1 MYDSGGYDEKTRVT
15 DGISFKP
22 EAEMTNDAL
31 VLIYP
36 PGPDMGRK
44 YKLEAG
50 IVNVGRDASNQI
62 VVNSDSVSR
71 KHARL
76 TLESGRRMI
85 SDLKSTNGTY
95 VNNMP
100 TMSQHLKNG
109 DQVKIG
115 DSIFKYLVGTDVESA
130 YHEEIYTMTIKDGL
144 TEIYNRR
151 YFEEA
156 LERELSRAQRHHRE
170 LSILIFDI
178 DFFKKAN
185 DTFGHLAGDYVLR
198 ELAFLVAN
206 RSRHE
211 EVFARYGG
219 EEFVILLPESNNE
232 EAMVLAEQLR
242 RLVEEH
248 KFIFEGEEIPVTI
261 SIGVMT
267 TGAGKEKLTSQEFI
281 KAADEQLYLAK
292 SQGRNCVRGRQGN

>member
-1 MYDSGGYDEKTRVT
+1 MYDSGGFDEKTRVT

-22 EAEMTNDAL
+22 AGPTNDAL

-44 YKLEAG
+44 YKLDANV
-50 IVNVGRDASNQI
+50 VNLGRDSSNQI

-71 KHARL
+71 RHARL
-76 TLESGRRMI
+76 TIESGQRMI
-85 SDLKSTNGTY
+85 TDLQSTNGTY
-95 VNNMP
+95 INNMP
-100 TMSQHLKNG
+100 ILSHFLKNG
-109 DQVKIG
+109 DQLKIG
-115 DSIFKYLVGTDVESA
+115 ETIFKYLVGSDVESA

-144 TEIYNRR
+144 TEIYNKR

-156 LERELSRAQRHHRE
+156 LERELSRAQRHRRK

-178 DFFKKAN
+178 DFFKKVN

-198 ELAFLVAN
+198 ELAAIIAK

-219 EEFVILLPESNNE
+219 EEFVILLPESNNA
-232 EAMVLAEQLR
+232 EALTLADQLR
-242 RLVEEH
+242 RLVEKH
-248 KFIFEGEEIPVTI
+248 RFIFEGEKIPVTI

-267 TGAGKEKLTSQEFI
+267 TDGGEKLTSAEFI
-281 KAADEQLYLAK
+281 KAADEQLYVAK
-292 SQGRNCVRGRQGN
+292 SQGRNCVRSKKNN

>member
-1 MYDSGGYDEKTRVT
+1 MYDSGGFDEKTRVT

-22 EAEMTNDAL
+22 AGPTNDAL

-44 YKLEAG
+44 YKLDSNV
-50 IVNVGRDASNQI
+50 VNLGRDSSNQI

-71 KHARL
+71 RHARL
-76 TLESGRRMI
+76 TIESGQRMI
-85 SDLKSTNGTY
+85 TDLQSTNGTY
-95 VNNMP
+95 INNMP
-100 TMSQHLKNG
+100 ILSHFLKNG
-109 DQVKIG
+109 DQLKIG
-115 DSIFKYLVGTDVESA
+115 ETIFKYLVGSDVESA

-144 TEIYNRR
+144 TEIYNKR

-156 LERELSRAQRHHRE
+156 LERELSRAQRHHRK

-178 DFFKKAN
+178 DFFKKVN

-198 ELAFLVAN
+198 ELASIISK

-219 EEFVILLPESNNE
+219 EEFVVLLPESNNE
-232 EAMVLAEQLR
+232 EAITLAEQLR
-242 RLVEEH
+242 LLVEKH
-248 KFIFEGEEIPVTI
+248 SFIFEGEEIPVTI
-261 SIGVMT
+261 SVGVMT
-267 TGAGKEKLTSQEFI
+267 TDGGEKLTSAEFI
-281 KAADEQLYLAK
+281 KAADEQLYIAK
-292 SQGRNCVRGRQGN
+292 SQGRNCVRSRKNH